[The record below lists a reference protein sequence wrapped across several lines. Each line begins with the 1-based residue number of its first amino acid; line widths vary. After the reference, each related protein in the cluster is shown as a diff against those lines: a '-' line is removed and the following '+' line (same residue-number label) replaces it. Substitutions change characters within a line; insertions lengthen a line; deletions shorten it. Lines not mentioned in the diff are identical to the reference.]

1 MEKPFLSYCINN
13 LDTNKEKFLCTY
25 MLVVIYVFLKSI
37 SNLFEVNICCIVF
50 GQFRVCVK
58 SILPI
63 GLISLVKAKVT
74 LFDV

>member
-1 MEKPFLSYCINN
+1 
-13 LDTNKEKFLCTY
+13 
-25 MLVVIYVFLKSI
+25 MLAVIYVFLKSI

-74 LFDV
+74 LFDVLPFCEIKVKTFGRFSI